1 MVKRRTEMKGIN
13 VKCYICAVAA
23 LLSVVFSSTAFSD
36 GEPLFENNRI
46 QNLRPGK
53 QQAGAFTGKPDI
65 LFKKAE
71 WQLNTYLTHKGSR
84 SQGSHG
90 VLLKNGKPVTGKK
103 GDTLDTAIGQV
114 KYNGPYGFQEHLWDS
129 SGWVMVEPKVK
140 PVKADFRPPRP
151 SAPDMIKLEKD
162 LNEIQPDKY

>member
-140 PVKADFRPPRP
+140 PVKLQKGSSYP
-151 SAPDMIKLEKD
+151 STLSILKWSKGEQK
-162 LNEIQPDKY
+162 